1 MKGEHM
7 SKPKLISSLLLIF
20 VLGALAGAWGNQLY
34 FMHCIKH
41 RFERFAKGGLPP
53 FMSGHRMER
62 FAEGGSMP
70 FMSGHRM
77 KGFAEGG
84 QPPCIFENRMERCGK
99 IINELDLTADQKK
112 KVDDILTKNQD
123 ERKKLMDGL
132 GKTHEQLNT
141 VVSAKE
147 FDEAAFRQAFQ
158 QASSIKENL
167 AVLRAKMIPELKA
180 VLSPEQIGYL
190 KGRMETKKEFCKKN
204 RGCSRWGHHSGL
216 AEPDMTP
223 QNRQEQGGQPNS

>member
-1 MKGEHM
+1 
-7 SKPKLISSLLLIF
+7 
-20 VLGALAGAWGNQLY
+20 
-34 FMHCIKH
+34 
-41 RFERFAKGGLPP
+41 
-53 FMSGHRMER
+53 
-62 FAEGGSMP
+62 MP

-84 QPPCIFENRMERCGK
+84 QPPCMFENRMERCGK

-112 KVDDILTKNQD
+112 KADDILTKNQD
-123 ERKKLMDGL
+123 ERKKLMDSL
-132 GKTHEQLNT
+132 REAQEKLNT

-158 QASSIKENL
+158 QASFIKENL

-180 VLSPEQIGYL
+180 VLSPEQVGYL

-204 RGCSRWGHHSGL
+204 RGCSRWGHHGGL
-216 AEPDMTP
+216 AEPDMDSPKPPGT
-223 QNRQEQGGQPNS
+223 R

>member
-1 MKGEHM
+1 M
-7 SKPKLISSLLLIF
+7 SKPKLIGGLLLIF
-20 VLGALAGAWGNQLY
+20 ILGALAGAWGNQLY

-53 FMSGHRMER
+53 FMSGHGMER
-62 FAEGGSMP
+62 
-70 FMSGHRM
+70 
-77 KGFAEGG
+77 FAEGG
-84 QPPCIFENRMERCGK
+84 QPPCIFEKRMERCGK

-112 KVDDILTKNQD
+112 KADDILTKNQA
-123 ERKKLMDGL
+123 ERKKLMDSL
-132 GKTHEQLNT
+132 REAQEKLNV

-180 VLSPEQIGYL
+180 VLSPEQVGYL
-190 KGRMETKKEFCKKN
+190 KGRMETKKEFCKKD
-204 RGCSRWGHHSGL
+204 RGGSRWGHHGGL

-223 QNRQEQGGQPNS
+223 QNRQEQGDQPNS

>member
-1 MKGEHM
+1 MN
-7 SKPKLISSLLLIF
+7 KPKLIGGLLLVFI
-20 VLGALAGAWGNQLY
+20 LGALAGAWGNQLY

-62 FAEGGSMP
+62 
-70 FMSGHRM
+70 
-77 KGFAEGG
+77 
-84 QPPCIFENRMERCGK
+84 CGK

-112 KVDDILTKNQD
+112 KVDDILTKHQD
-123 ERKKLMDGL
+123 ERKKLMDSL
-132 GKTHEQLNT
+132 REAQEKLNT
-141 VVSAKE
+141 VVSVKE
-147 FDEAAFRQAFQ
+147 FDEAAFRQGFQ
-158 QASSIKENL
+158 QVSSIKENL

-190 KGRMETKKEFCKKN
+190 RGRMEAKKEFCKKN
-204 RGCSRWGHHSGL
+204 RWCSRWEHHGTL

-223 QNRQEQGGQPNS
+223 QSHQEQGDQPKS